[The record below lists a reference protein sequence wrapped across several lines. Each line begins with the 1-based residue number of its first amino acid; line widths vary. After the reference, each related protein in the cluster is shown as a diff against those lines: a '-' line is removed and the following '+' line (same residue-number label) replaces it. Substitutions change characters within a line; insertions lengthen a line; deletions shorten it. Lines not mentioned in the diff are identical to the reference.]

1 MEAKPSDADR
11 EKARRARIARAERL
25 LGNLLPTSGED
36 ASALDWGE
44 ERESRS
50 RDDELRR
57 DLPPHHGKD

>member
-1 MEAKPSDADR
+1 MESELSEADR
-11 EKARRARIARAERL
+11 EKARRERIARAERL
-25 LGNLLPTSGED
+25 LGNLVPSSGED
-36 ASALDWGE
+36 APALDWGE